1 MGSNVTDLRNQLTE
15 LNPCAGGLG
24 EALRPPVG
32 GLGGNV
38 PQSGFFQEPL
48 LSLKLVPFG
57 LGQSYPSSKSLVS
70 YGYP

>member
-38 PQSGFFQEPL
+38 PQSGFFKNDYFRL
-48 LSLKLVPFG
+48 N
-57 LGQSYPSSKSLVS
+57 
-70 YGYP
+70 